1 MLELTEFPYL
11 PAGNPQKAVLA
22 FIQACRDLPAD
33 GEQFRYFRTRMK
45 QYRLWDQDRMQ
56 GTYDFLGINKSGTIT
71 PSALVRAIRAQKL
84 DDKARE
90 LLAKRLW
97 EVNPLL
103 FKVILELLKERV
115 HSRDEVIKHIDS
127 FAYRGKKP
135 SRPQL
140 EAWLHMALGLD
151 ILKMVGIALDLGP
164 RADDFKQLA
173 SDLEVED
180 FLDEQTETAT
190 WAAISAADLAGVN
203 VQNDQNGKKGADG
216 EDSDD
221 SDDSDDGE
229 DGDEAAIEPVA
240 TASRPAA
247 AKPPAPP
254 RAAAGTRPAQDTPL
268 DVNVAELSPPR
279 GREAPVSPSCFAGHA
294 VFPDDVLDHTTERIQ
309 SWWSEQSH
317 QRAGATAADFGLDA
331 GAWMEG
337 SEETLYRMAVAAALV
352 FRLGRDRAAVK
363 QVFSELDAAGVLGD
377 LYHGTAPDTL
387 PGNVDPRALMLASL
401 VARRCAESPDLAST
415 LEKQDSAAQAFAA
428 LDRALGRGLLRL
440 ELFWMMGALEDVG
453 ALRSGD
459 LADFVALPRRLVRD
473 TLFRLGYVDTPY
485 AHDAASLV
493 PAARAARRAAGT
505 ARPEDEALM
514 AFALAAGCAYDCANR
529 RDCEY
534 ACRERA
540 E

>member
-33 GEQFRYFRTRMK
+33 GEQFRFFRTRMK
-45 QYRLWDQDRMQ
+45 QYRLWDQERMQ
-56 GTYDFLGINKSGTIT
+56 GTYEFLGINKAGTIA
-71 PSALVRAIRAQKL
+71 PSALVRSIRAQKL

-90 LLAKRLW
+90 LLARRLW
-97 EVNPLL
+97 DVNPLL

-173 SDLEVED
+173 ADLEVDD

-190 WAAISAADLAGVN
+190 WATINAADLAGVN
-203 VQNDQNGKKGADG
+203 DQNG
-216 EDSDD
+216 
-221 SDDSDDGE
+221 
-229 DGDEAAIEPVA
+229 DGDGDGDNGDEGDETAVEPVTSA
-240 TASRPAA
+240 PRPAA
-247 AKPPAPP
+247 AQTPAAP
-254 RAAAGTRPAQDTPL
+254 RAAAGPRPAHDAPL
-268 DVNVAELSPPR
+268 HVSVAELSPPR
-279 GREAPVSPSCFAGHA
+279 GREAPVSPSRFAGHA
-294 VFPDDVLDHTTERIQ
+294 VFPGDVLDHTTERIQ

-317 QRAGATAADFGLDA
+317 QRAGATAADFGLDP

-352 FRLGRDRAAVK
+352 FRLGRARAAVQK
-363 QVFSELDAAGVLGD
+363 VFSDLDAAGVLGD
-377 LYHGTAPDTL
+377 LYHGTAPETL
-387 PGNVDPRALMLASL
+387 PGDVDPRALMLASL

-415 LEKQDSAAQAFAA
+415 LEKQDSAAQAFEV
-428 LDRALGRGLLRL
+428 LDQALGRGLLKL

-473 TLFRLGYVDTPY
+473 TLFRLGYIDTPY

-505 ARPEDEALM
+505 ARPADEALM